1 MYKKIGS
8 ALRFV
13 LPLLAFAVACA
24 IATPAFAQDVE
35 KQVSRMNKKAL
46 DDYDSLEF
54 ESSRRTLIDAIAMLR
69 SNGLDETPLA
79 AKTYVNLGLVYI
91 AGFKDKNRGVQQF
104 VNALKIKNDVR
115 LDPNVATPELEEAF
129 AQAQKQVGVSSKPKP
144 LPTLPP
150 PKNEPERIPPKNEP
164 ERMPPKNEPK
174 PEPKPK
180 NEPKPEPKP
189 TKPPVLSPDDVKGL
203 VHNVVEEAKPGMP
216 VVMRAQLGSDT
227 GASRVFLLYRNA
239 GQEDYL
245 TIAMNNDGGAEWSAA
260 IPPEEIT
267 GRNFQYYVEARDVR
281 GRSVVASGSAAN
293 PYIVMI
299 SDAAPGSDPDK
310 EDPLALA
317 RRRKKDESNRG
328 KPGKFDRVFVLVMGG
343 FGFGYQ
349 PGGNKTEV
357 AWQYDGAQ
365 DLYVQEA
372 VLKPGGTTIAPF
384 HLGIEIGANITRHIS
399 LSALVR
405 AQLVTGANAET
416 VQTGMEN
423 GGTQKAFGA
432 VAGLLRFKYK
442 FLDGKFHPYVS
453 LSAGGGTIRHMLDV
467 SHADAD
473 SEPLVDAATA
483 VEYNAGNKDVFR
495 QEVCSNRNH
504 CVDSI
509 LNGYVL
515 LGGGGGVL
523 IEPVR
528 HFLLVFDVNLLGAI
542 KLGKTAQSALN
553 VDLQLGLGASF

>member
-1 MYKKIGS
+1 MHKKLGS
-8 ALRFV
+8 FV
-13 LPLLAFAVACA
+13 LPLLALLVVGAMAS
-24 IATPAFAQDVE
+24 PAFAQDVE

-54 ESSRRTLIDAIAMLR
+54 ESARRTLIDAIAMLR

-79 AKTYVNLGLVYI
+79 AKTYINLGLVYI

-129 AQAQKQVGVSSKPKP
+129 GQAQKQVGVSSKPKP
-144 LPTLPP
+144 LPQPP
-150 PKNEPERIPPKNEP
+150 PIKNEPERIPPKNEP
-164 ERMPPKNEPK
+164 ERMPPKPEPRTDPK
-174 PEPKPK
+174 PEPKP
-180 NEPKPEPKP
+180 EPPPKPKKP
-189 TKPPVLSPDDVKGL
+189 AVVSPDDVKGL
-203 VHNVVEEAKPGMP
+203 VHNVVEEAKPGAP

-227 GASRVFLLYRNA
+227 GASRVFVLYRNA

-260 IPPEEIT
+260 IPADEIT
-267 GRNFQYYVEARDVR
+267 GRNFQYYIEARDVR

-293 PYIVMI
+293 PYIVMLAD
-299 SDAAPGSDPDK
+299 SAAGADPDK

-317 RRRKKDESNRG
+317 RRRKKDEDNRG
-328 KPGKFDRVFVLVMGG
+328 KATGKFDRVFVLVMGG

-399 LSALVR
+399 LSAYVR
-405 AQLVTGANAET
+405 AQLVTGANAQT

-453 LSAGGGTIRHMLDV
+453 VSVGGGTIRHMLDV
-467 SHADAD
+467 SHADAE

-495 QEVCSNRNH
+495 QEVCANRNK
-504 CVDSI
+504 CIDSI

-515 LGGGGGVL
+515 IGGGGGVL

-528 HFLLVFDVNLLGAI
+528 HFLVVFDLNLLGAI
-542 KLGKTAQSALN
+542 KVGKTANSGLN